1 MNTIFKL
8 IARTQYVLSCFQEW
22 GLKGYCCE
30 LDHATLLNEWTLNFT
45 YSPFKYKNLWIFQT
59 VGLVKQSFL
68 FPLVHFQS
76 LYKYRVTLKYLNC
89 KDDIRLLKN
98 DDTKVKLALLM
109 ASWIIWQIF
118 KLHQPS
124 NLRKQTVFVNYMVF
138 SRNMTVGK

>member
-1 MNTIFKL
+1 MSERTESKWCPLNLMGEYNIQINCQNSIRFKL
-8 IARTQYVLSCFQEW
+8 FLGVRFKGVLLW
-22 GLKGYCCE
+22 I
-30 LDHATLLNEWTLNFT
+30 DHAPLLNEWTLNFT

-109 ASWIIWQIF
+109 ASLIIWQIF
-118 KLHQPS
+118 KLHTNP
-124 NLRKQTVFVNYMVF
+124 LI
-138 SRNMTVGK
+138 